1 MDDNTSGSETQS
13 VIDNFWKDVSDGRID
28 PAAERE
34 ISHSVAAVHYHR
46 NALIPIACLPPE
58 ILARI
63 LVLHAQTEP
72 PDRYLDGVITSIR
85 VCKRWWQVGMG
96 CPELWS
102 YIRFISHP
110 SMAWLETMLERSRTA
125 PLSFEVGVPS
135 ELAFPELEANMMTL
149 CKSLSIYPFSSQN
162 LYSFFRHS
170 TQPAPLLQH
179 LKMAGLQPG
188 GLFAF
193 PPDFLRGRTPNL
205 RHVQLNTCSHIPWH
219 SALFTDLIYLE
230 VCGWIGLGAPDESS
244 VEMLLGALA
253 RMPTLE
259 VLFLSSC
266 FSRTMPSTR
275 VVTHV
280 HLPNLRMF
288 RITGTLDDCACFLG
302 QITVNPTAAV
312 RVNIRSLSISK
323 VDVGG
328 FFAVFSSHLCTTS
341 PLVVQALQFTWQD
354 DRELVVDA
362 WTAQQPEDA
371 AAATSSFHVS
381 FKCESWNIT
390 PLDLAWLCFTALAS
404 PQLRSFRMLGDS
416 IVGWDAEVWRELALA
431 APDLQRLSPG
441 RGASSAELCK
451 ALRPPDGSD
460 LAPADC
466 CLPAL
471 SYLEF
476 GVPYDFPM
484 PTSDG
489 GEAPLSTVLARSLA
503 ARAAAGCSTPELV
516 FLVPSRCS
524 LKGRSEPFRDAVP
537 GIVVREGHD
546 QGESPMASPSWGDT
560 GWEDWPWWAS

>member
-13 VIDNFWKDVSDGRID
+13 AIDDFWKGISDGRIGNA
-28 PAAERE
+28 PAPRQVTAEHE
-34 ISHSVAAVHYHR
+34 ISHSIAAIHHHR
-46 NALIPIACLPPE
+46 NALIPVARLPPE
-58 ILARI
+58 ILTRI
-63 LVLHAQTEP
+63 LVLHAQMELS
-72 PDRYLDGVITSIR
+72 DRYLDGVITSIL

-102 YIRFISHP
+102 YIRCISRP
-110 SMAWLETMLERSRTA
+110 TMAWLEMMLERSRMA
-125 PLSFEVGVPS
+125 PLSFEVGVSS

-149 CKSLSIYPFSSQN
+149 VAKNLHRCKSLSIYPFSSQN

-170 TQPAPLLQH
+170 THPAPLLQH

-193 PPDFLRGRTPNL
+193 PPDFLHGRAPNL

-244 VEMLLGALA
+244 VEMLLRALA

-312 RVNIRSLSISK
+312 RVNIRSPSISK

-328 FFAVFSSHLCTTS
+328 FFAIFSSHLFTTS

-354 DRELVVDA
+354 DCKLVVDA
-362 WTAQQPEDA
+362 WTARQPEDT
-371 AAATSSFHVS
+371 AAATSSFRVS
-381 FKCESWNIT
+381 FGPDPWSIYCM
-390 PLDLAWLCFTALAS
+390 DLAWLCFTVLAS
-404 PQLRSFRMLGDS
+404 PQLRSFRMVGDR
-416 IVGWDAEVWRELALA
+416 IWGWDAEVWRKVALA
-431 APDLQRLSPG
+431 APDLQRLSLG
-441 RGASSAELCK
+441 REESSAELCK
-451 ALRPPDGSD
+451 ALCPPDRPD
-460 LAPADC
+460 LVPADF

-471 SYLEF
+471 SYLELA
-476 GVPYDFPM
+476 VPCGLPIR
-484 PTSDG
+484 TSDG
-489 GEAPLSTVLARSLA
+489 GEAPLSMVLARSLA

-516 FLVPSRCS
+516 FLVSSESPE
-524 LKGRSEPFRDAVP
+524 GWSEPLRDAVP
-537 GIVVREGHD
+537 GIVVRED
-546 QGESPMASPSWGDT
+546 LDRGEPPTQD
-560 GWEDWPWWAS
+560 